1 MNDVVLGVTKKW
13 LEALKVD
20 RFTADTFDCFLDAFK
35 TILTPQPSAEC
46 LRSLAMFITY
56 ARHTPQKRESS
67 PLRPSKNPA
76 VFGEA
81 IPKKQTLITTSS
93 LNPSISDTNLKSE
106 LDRGQIALRVMEL
119 YTYLLCDK
127 NDTVT
132 TRKFAKI
139 VTNRVSLGSNS
150 SELWTD

>member
-13 LEALKVD
+13 LEALKMD

-67 PLRPSKNPA
+67 PLRPSKSTA
-76 VFGEA
+76 IFGEA
-81 IPKKQTLITTSS
+81 IPKKQPLITTSS
-93 LNPSISDTNLKSE
+93 LNPSISDTNLRSE

-139 VTNRVSLGSNS
+139 VTNRVSLVSNS
-150 SELWTD
+150 SGLCD